1 VLFPPDKEAFNDIIE
16 TELEVYEELNKIPEV
31 Y

>member
-1 VLFPPDKEAFNDIIE
+1 VLFPPAREAMHDIIE
-16 TELEVYEELNKIPEV
+16 TELEVYEELDKIPEV